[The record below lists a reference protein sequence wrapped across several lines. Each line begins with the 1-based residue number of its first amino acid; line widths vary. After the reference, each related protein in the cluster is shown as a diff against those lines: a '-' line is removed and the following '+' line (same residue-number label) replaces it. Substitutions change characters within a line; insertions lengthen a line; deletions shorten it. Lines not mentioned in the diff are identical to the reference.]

1 MSGRLPDWVSGRRA
15 CAGFLTGWEEVIF
28 QVADADDSEPLTAS
42 ELLAEAIRTGEA
54 LLGDKG

>member
-1 MSGRLPDWVSGRRA
+1 MSSRLPDGISGQRA
-15 CAGFLTGWEEVIF
+15 RTGFLTGWEEVIF